1 MARGPDRP
9 ADFDPDARRGSV
21 AATRPRGAIV
31 TFAEWQARADSLGL
45 KRRGNELVG
54 PCPRCAG
61 TDRFRVTPSGHAFC
75 RQCCP
80 DGRNPARLRE
90 IEAAAGF
97 DPAPPPDRQEVTRHE
112 YQNADG
118 SRLVTV
124 ARTGSGKSKSIW
136 REPTKVRKPKGGY
149 PLYRLPSLLAR
160 SDLPVIVV
168 EGEKT
173 AEAGVHLF
181 GDRYEIATSIGGKGA
196 AENSDWSPVKG
207 RAVTIWPDADQDGRK
222 YAQDVAKLASSAGAS
237 DVRMVDI
244 GRYGLPDGWDVAD
257 RAPDGFDIEQALSYS
272 VSFSPSYRA
281 EQKHKRSGRAW
292 VTMAELLEG
301 GEEVE
306 SWVVDDM
313 LPTGGLSLLTAKPKA
328 GKSTL
333 GRCLA
338 LAIARGEPW
347 LGRRVATGPVLY
359 LALEEKRSAV
369 RSHFK
374 AMGATADDNVVSR
387 FGAAPDDAMEA
398 LSAEV
403 ESLRP
408 SLVIV
413 DPLFRMVAINDG
425 NDYAEVTRA
434 MEPLLTLARETG
446 THVLATHHA
455 RKAGG
460 ESGDDVL
467 GSSALFG
474 AVDSLLTLRRA
485 NDGERTLSTVQ
496 RYGPDLAETVLVLDP
511 GSMVISATGTKAE
524 AAMRDAKAMV
534 EELLS
539 EKGQPLDNAALLEAL
554 EIGRAKLGKALAEL
568 VNEGRIAR
576 TGTGKRG
583 DRHFYAMAS

>member
-1 MARGPDRP
+1 M
-9 ADFDPDARRGSV
+9 
-21 AATRPRGAIV
+21 
-31 TFAEWQARADSLGL
+31 TFAEWQARAAALGL

-61 TDRFRVTPSGHAFC
+61 TDRFRVTPTGHAFC

-80 DGRNPARLRE
+80 DGRNAARLRE
-90 IEAAAGF
+90 IEDAAGF
-97 DPAPPPDRQEVTRHE
+97 DPAPPPERGEVTRHE

-124 ARTGSGKSKSIW
+124 ARTGSGKGRNIW
-136 REPTKVRKPKGGY
+136 REPSKVKKPKGGY

-168 EGEKT
+168 EGEKA

-181 GDRYEIATSIGGKGA
+181 GDRYEVTTAIGGIGKADGT
-196 AENSDWSPVKG
+196 DWSPLHERDV
-207 RAVTIWPDADQDGRK
+207 VIWPDADEDKGK
-222 YAQDVAKLASSAGAS
+222 GDKHAHDVAKFANAAGARS
-237 DVRMVDI
+237 VRMVDI
-244 GRYGLPDGWDVAD
+244 GLYGLPDGWDVAD
-257 RAPDGFDIEQALSYS
+257 RAPDGFDVEQALSDS
-272 VSFSPSYRA
+272 VSVSRLYRA
-281 EQKHKRSGRAW
+281 EQKHKRSGGAW

-306 SWVVDDM
+306 LWVVDDM

-374 AMGATADDNVVSR
+374 AMGATADDNVISR
-387 FGAAPDDAMEA
+387 FGAAPDDAMDA
-398 LSAEV
+398 LAAEV

-413 DPLFRMVAINDG
+413 DPLFRMVAIKDG

-446 THVLATHHA
+446 THVLAIHHA

-474 AVDSLLTLRRA
+474 AVDSLLTLKRA

-511 GSMVISATGTKAE
+511 DSMVISATGTKAE